1 MTDAIAQQLKTNRI
15 PFLDD
20 VLAAFEYDDYQVG
33 DSTSFAVRSIKAAL
47 KDLRS
52 PDNQDGLEALDNV
65 DANFLNID
73 SAAAQETA
81 LGSCK
86 YSRSLTR
93 SIAKANRNEI
103 VEFGYWY
110 QDRIAY
116 LGKQLLR
123 DQTELNNT
131 TMELT
136 EQLVDQNVLPKK
148 AVKIMSQ
155 SIEWAGPV
163 KPIGS
168 IEQVINETDGYCDE
182 DGIQIANLYDLP
194 ETMAT
199 ISPRLLET
207 YFHEILH
214 GVGEVGGKRRSFFYG
229 VVGRQKDVY
238 QHLLEEAYV
247 GEVSEMAVSIG
258 LNNVDRERLSKCY
271 PLERTFVEIIMR
283 ESSYPLSWSD
293 MSEGFFSGR
302 SRNSLVR
309 HYINSC
315 VQDTLNKIFPE
326 HQGKSFPTIN
336 FCYQAL
342 EGRKE
347 RASYMTDLIK
357 RAEQRTNSTAQPTI
371 SQDQPAS
378 SEVY

>member
-1 MTDAIAQQLKTNRI
+1 MTEAIAHQLKTNQM

-20 VLAAFEYDDYQVG
+20 VLAAFEYDDFRVG
-33 DSTSFAVRSIKAAL
+33 NSTSFAVRSMKAAL

-52 PDNQDGLEALDNV
+52 PDNLDGLEALDNV
-65 DANFLNID
+65 DANFLCID

-81 LGSCK
+81 LGGFK

-93 SIAKANRNEI
+93 SIAKANRKEI

-123 DQTELNNT
+123 DQTKLNNT

-194 ETMAT
+194 ETMAA
-199 ISPRLLET
+199 ISPRLMET

-229 VVGRQKDVY
+229 VVERQKDVY

-258 LNNVDRERLSKCY
+258 LDDADRKRLSKCY

-283 ESSYPLSWSD
+283 QSNHPLTWADLSA
-293 MSEGFFSGR
+293 GFFSGR
-302 SRNSLVR
+302 SRNALAR
-309 HYINSC
+309 YYIETC
-315 VQDTLNKIFPE
+315 MQDTLNEIFPE
-326 HQGKSFPTIN
+326 YEGKSFPTIN

-342 EGRKE
+342 VGRKE
-347 RASYMTDLIK
+347 RISYMTGLII
-357 RAEQRTNSTAQPTI
+357 RAEQRIGKYAQPTTLL
-371 SQDQPAS
+371 DQPANS
-378 SEVY
+378 